1 MSADARSNTAPAGR
15 FRGDSDLLHRL
26 KRALLALDKSEA
38 KKLAENSRA
47 GRPAVE
53 FIESL
58 IAPALE
64 QIGQAW
70 EAGTVALSQVYMSG
84 RLCEEL
90 VNAML
95 PEAGG
100 GPESATRI
108 AIATL
113 DDYHLLGKRIVLSAL
128 RASGFAVHDYG
139 RGTAEEIVA
148 RAQKDKIDVLLLSM
162 LMLPAALR
170 VKEVRSL
177 LSRQGSKARIVVGG
191 APFRMDSQLA
201 SEIGA
206 DEVGTNT
213 ADAIAIVRRLTAGRP

>member
-1 MSADARSNTAPAGR
+1 MNAEVKSNTAPDVV
-15 FRGDSDLLHRL
+15 FRGESDLLHRL
-26 KRALLALDKSEA
+26 KRALLALDKREA
-38 KKLAENSRA
+38 KKLAEDSRA

-53 FIESL
+53 VVEAL

-70 EAGTVALSQVYMSG
+70 EAGTVALSQVYMCG

-95 PEAGG
+95 PEAGD
-100 GPESATRI
+100 GPESATPI

-113 DDYHLLGKRIVLSAL
+113 DDYHLLGKRIVFSAL
-128 RASGFAVHDYG
+128 RASGFAVRDYG
-139 RGTAEEIVA
+139 RGTAEEIAA
-148 RAQKDKIDVLLLSM
+148 RAQKDKIDVLLLST

-177 LSRQGSKARIVVGG
+177 LSRQGSEARIVVGG

-201 SEIGA
+201 SEVGA